1 LSSWAELDDNN
12 IVIRVI
18 KGDDTQ
24 PDEGYSWIV
33 NNLGG
38 RWVKTS
44 FNTWANVH
52 REGGVPFR
60 KNAASPGF
68 YFDEERDAFIV
79 LKQFPSWVLDEETCQ
94 WKPPI
99 DKPTDGVYVWNEEI
113 LGWDQAPPV

>member
-1 LSSWAELDDNN
+1 MSSWAELDDNN

-18 KGDDTQ
+18 KGDNNE

-33 NNLGG
+33 NTLGG

-44 FNTWANVH
+44 LGTWANVH
-52 REGGVPFR
+52 RDGGVPFR
-60 KNAASPGF
+60 KNAAAPGF

-79 LKQFPSWVLDEETCQ
+79 IKQFPSWILDEETCQ

-113 LGWDQAPPV
+113 LGWDKAPQV